1 MHKYITLAAYNT
13 PSTLIIMSLIIKKA
27 TPNYYL
33 ATSVLILQ
41 AMDEL
46 IYYYLGK
53 EDNEE
58 AKKFLSREFQKE
70 DSLYSYRNTFLAFL
84 GDKLVGALIAYDG
97 KKHKSWQK
105 QLVNTLAQEY
115 NFNNTLTPET
125 QAGHFYLDAI
135 SVDPDYR
142 GQKIGSELIKY
153 AESYARDYS
162 FKHLGLLVDL
172 ENPKAKRLYERLG
185 FELDHL
191 LQLGEHE
198 YYYLKK
204 DLR

>member
-1 MHKYITLAAYNT
+1 
-13 PSTLIIMSLIIKKA
+13 MSLTLKKA
-27 TPNYYL
+27 TPNLYS
-33 ATSVLILQ
+33 ASSGLILQ

-53 EDNEE
+53 EDIGE
-58 AKKFLSREFQKE
+58 AKKFLSQEFQKE

-84 GDKLVGALIAYDG
+84 GDKVVGALIAYDG
-97 KKHKSWQK
+97 AKHKDWQK
-105 QLVNTLAQEY
+105 NLVNTLAIDY
-115 NFNNTLTPET
+115 NFNNTLSPET

-142 GQKIGSELIKY
+142 GQKIGSKLIKY
-153 AESYARDYS
+153 AESYARGYS
-162 FKHLGLLVDL
+162 FEYLGLLVDL
-172 ENPKAKRLYERLG
+172 ANPKAKRLYERLG